1 MFYHVPSCSRRF
13 YWVPAGSIGV
23 SWNLLACGVL
33 MQGGK
38 GCVQQVPW
46 GSWVLNVLFVV
57 FELVA
62 SVILSYLKWWVAG
75 ADCLLDIYK

>member
-1 MFYHVPSCSRRF
+1 MFRHVPE
-13 YWVPAGSIGV
+13 GSTGF
-23 SWNLLACGVL
+23 
-33 MQGGK
+33 
-38 GCVQQVPW
+38 QQVPW

-62 SVILSYLKWWVAG
+62 SVILSYLIRSCLILSYLVCCLILCWVILSYLKWWVAG